1 VCQHTIEPKNCD
13 LHDAVRIAKPS
24 SGCPPLPTTLR
35 NANEDHSATMTEL
48 CSILTSSKQTQ
59 QPTKITVYSVDF
71 DKILFVDEALFDR
84 DENWP
89 HCAML
94 HVDCRFGNGDIGIE
108 INHPSSS

>member
-1 VCQHTIEPKNCD
+1 MQQT
-13 LHDAVRIAKPS
+13 
-24 SGCPPLPTTLR
+24 PTQIGIFV
-35 NANEDHSATMTEL
+35 HQ
-48 CSILTSSKQTQ
+48 SKQLRLN
-59 QPTKITVYSVDF
+59 F

-94 HVDCRFGNGDIGIE
+94 HADCRFGNGDIGIE